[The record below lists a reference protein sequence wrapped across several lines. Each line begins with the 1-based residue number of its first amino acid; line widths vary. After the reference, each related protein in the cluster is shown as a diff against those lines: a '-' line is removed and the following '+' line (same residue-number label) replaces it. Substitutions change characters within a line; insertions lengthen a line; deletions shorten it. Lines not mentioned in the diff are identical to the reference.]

1 MKYLDSLQLDNSVN
15 VKMKAE
21 AIAVS
26 GDKECMF
33 EENIRKLSKIGL
45 VKQIGKY
52 LDNNNN

>member
-1 MKYLDSLQLDNSVN
+1 MIKYLDSLQLDNSVN

-45 VKQIGKY
+45 VK
-52 LDNNNN
+52 